1 MKPRADL
8 LKGETKLITF
18 QPGPIRKKHSERTQ
32 IKKVSIQKEEITTD
46 ITKLETIIKAYYEQL
61 YVKELNNT
69 EEMNN
74 SQKHTIFQDQIRREK
89 K

>member
-1 MKPRADL
+1 MIN
-8 LKGETKLITF
+8 ETKSWSFERRNKTDNILARTN
-18 QPGPIRKKHSERTQ
+18 KKKNIERTQ

-74 SQKHTIFQDQIRREK
+74 S
-89 K
+89 